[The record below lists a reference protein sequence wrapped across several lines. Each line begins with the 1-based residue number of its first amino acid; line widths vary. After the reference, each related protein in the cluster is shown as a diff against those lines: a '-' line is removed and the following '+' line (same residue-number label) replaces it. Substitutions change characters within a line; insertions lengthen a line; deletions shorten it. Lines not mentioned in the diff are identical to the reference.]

1 MSQIVIDLISEA
13 AGRWGVPASLAIAV
27 AERESGFRQSAVGT
41 SGEIGVFQL
50 MPAAAS
56 DMGVNRESLDGN
68 IEGGVRYLR
77 SMFDQFGDWGT
88 ALAAY
93 NAGPGNVS
101 RGVIPDS
108 TKQYV
113 SAVLQNADTVP
124 AELPDIGAPA
134 FTGGPTIVYEVL
146 PWWAIGGAA
155 AAGLGLLLLLRR

>member
-1 MSQIVIDLISEA
+1 MSQVTDLIEESA
-13 AGRWGVPASLAIAV
+13 WRHGVPVNLALAV
-27 AERESGFRQSAVGT
+27 ATRESGLDQSAVGS

-56 DMGVNRESLDGN
+56 DLGVDRSSLVEN

-77 SMFDQFGDWGT
+77 EQFDRFGNWAT

-101 RGVIPDS
+101 RGIIPSS

-113 SAVLQNADTVP
+113 SEVLGAAGASPADP
-124 AELPDIGAPA
+124 PA
-134 FTGGPTIVYEVL
+134 FPVYDYRRISYEGSQTPFWVGL
-146 PWWAIGGAA
+146 A
-155 AAGLGLLLLLRR
+155 AAGLGILLLMRR